1 MRRAGCLL
9 ACLVAIG
16 TVGVSARAAESQPG
30 GEKYT
35 LRYKFRAG
43 ETLRWK
49 VVDRTEMHTT
59 VSEVSQTVETNS
71 ASIKAWRVKGVQPDG
86 TATFE
91 HLVESVD
98 MRHQMTGRGEVRY
111 NTQTDVQPPPFYA
124 GVAAAVGVPL
134 SVITLDARGRVQKRI
149 QKPIK
154 GAAQGEGDITIS
166 LPEEAVSVGHT
177 WSVPGEV
184 AVQAN
189 DGMMVKVKTVQ
200 KFTLRSIKGG
210 VATIEFATLILT
222 PIHDPAIESQ
232 VMHCQT
238 TGSVRFDIAAGRL
251 LSRQMALDKHV
262 VGFRGEASSLH
273 YVTHFTEELLPAETQ
288 R

>member
-1 MRRAGCLL
+1 MMRPARCLL
-9 ACLVAIG
+9 IG
-16 TVGVSARAAESQPG
+16 LFALGLLCVSAAVAESKPG
-30 GEKYT
+30 AEKYT

-49 VVDRTEMHTT
+49 VVDRTQMHTT
-59 VSEVSQTVETNS
+59 VSGVSQTVETSS

-98 MRHQMTGRGEVRY
+98 MRHQLTGRGEVRY
-111 NTQTDVQPPPFYA
+111 NSQTDERPPPFYE

-134 SVITLDARGRVQKRI
+134 SIITLDCRGKIQKRI
-149 QKPIK
+149 QKPVK
-154 GAAQGEGDITIS
+154 GAAQGEGDITFA
-166 LPEEAVSVGHT
+166 LPEEAVPVGHT

-184 AVQAN
+184 AVKAN
-189 DGMMVKVKTVQ
+189 DGMMVKVKTLQ
-200 KFTLRSIKGG
+200 KFTLRSVKAG
-210 VATIEFATLILT
+210 VATIEFATHILT
-222 PIHDPAIESQ
+222 PIDDPAIESQ

-238 TGSVRFDIAAGRL
+238 TGSVRFDVAAGRL

-273 YVTHFTEELLPAETQ
+273 YVTQFSEEFLPEP
-288 R
+288 